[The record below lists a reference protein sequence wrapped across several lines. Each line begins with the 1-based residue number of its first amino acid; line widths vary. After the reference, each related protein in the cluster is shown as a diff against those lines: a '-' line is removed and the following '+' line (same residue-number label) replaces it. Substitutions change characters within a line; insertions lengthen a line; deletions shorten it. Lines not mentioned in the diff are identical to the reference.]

1 MVVSLRLRNAALFAA
16 VSLSCL
22 CAQTA
27 LADPA
32 PGGKNA
38 QFHKYVALGD
48 SYAAAPGVDPVDG
61 ASGSCSRSLRNYPS
75 QVAEALGLER
85 GESFIDESCSGTSS
99 YGITGG
105 ESGPLGDSRAPQL
118 DAVTPDTDLVTL
130 TVGANNDGL
139 AQAVFF
145 ECNIGGGGCEQKVQA
160 KPQLADMNDFSARL
174 EGSVADTLRQIHQ
187 IAPKATVEVVGYI
200 RVGSAW
206 CPAWGPYNA
215 QDAAY
220 IDGVQGTLNNALKKA
235 AAQTGSKYVD
245 AAAAAAGHG
254 VCSDTPWVTGGGALL
269 GSDISLHP
277 LAEGEDGMAKAV
289 LASLGR

>member
-1 MVVSLRLRNAALFAA
+1 VSPRLRNAVLFAA

-22 CAQTA
+22 SVQTA

-32 PGGKNA
+32 PGGKSA
-38 QFHKYVALGD
+38 QFHRYVALGD

-61 ASGSCSRSLRNYPS
+61 ASGGCARSLRNYPS

-99 YGITGG
+99 YGIADG
-105 ESGPLGDSRAPQL
+105 ESGPLGDSRAAQL
-118 DAVTPDTDLVTL
+118 DAVDADTDLVTL

-145 ECNIGGGGCEQKVQA
+145 ECNIGGGGCEQRVRA
-160 KPQLADMNDFSARL
+160 KPQLADMNDFYARV
-174 EGSVADTLRQIHQ
+174 ESSVSDTLRTIHQ
-187 IAPKATVEVVGYI
+187 IAPKATAAVVGYI

-215 QDAAY
+215 NDAAY
-220 IDGVQGTLNNALKKA
+220 IDGVLGKLNNALKNA
-235 AAQTGSKYVD
+235 AAQTGAKYVD
-245 AAAAAAGHG
+245 AAAAGHG
-254 VCSDTPWVTGGGALL
+254 VCSDDPWVTGGGALI
-269 GSDISLHP
+269 GSGISLHP